1 MNDIKLII
9 PSAGRSDCVSTTK
22 YILNC
27 ILCVPESELDEYKK
41 SNDCKI
47 VTHPDTIKGLGRKRN
62 WILENFKSVV
72 MLDDDLKGMRR
83 LYIKGSNDIVM
94 PSDAYQIIQE
104 TYFAARDSGA
114 KLFGFNHVVNPLM
127 YKSLQP
133 IKLTGYI
140 NGCCIGI
147 IENDKLKF
155 HEDIIGVNDFY
166 ISLLNAYYFRY
177 IYKDSRFCLIQD
189 SIRKNTGGLAKFRNE
204 DTEKKD
210 YLLLKKYFGE
220 AIKLKTSNK
229 QTTNTL
235 KYGRTINLPF

>member
-1 MNDIKLII
+1 MSDIKLII
-9 PSAGRSDCVSTTK
+9 PSAGRSENITTTK

-27 ILCVPESELDEYKK
+27 TLCVPESELEQYKK
-41 SNDCKI
+41 ANDCNI
-47 VTHPDTIKGLGRKRN
+47 ITHPDTIVGLGNKRN
-62 WILENFKSVV
+62 WILEKYKSVV
-72 MLDDDLKGMRR
+72 MLDDDLKGMKR
-83 LYIKGSNDIVM
+83 LYTKDLSSILTS
-94 PSDAYQIIQE
+94 SEAYQIIQE
-104 TYFAARDSGA
+104 TYFAAKDSGA

-127 YKSLQP
+127 YKSLEP

-147 IENDKLKF
+147 IENNKLKF

-177 IYKDSRFCLIQD
+177 IYKDSRFCMAQD
-189 SIRKNTGGLAKFRNE
+189 SIRKNVGGLAKFRNE

-210 YLLLKKYFGE
+210 YILLKKYFGE
-220 AIKLKTSNK
+220 AIRLKTSNT
-229 QTTNTL
+229 QSTNTL